1 MSDAEVEWQFEARDL
16 RLVEGWLNDHA
27 IRPAPSDHHVDT
39 YLDTADR
46 SLDRDGYSVRLRRR
60 DGAPVVATLKSLGG
74 AREGGLTVRLE
85 LEEELDLAGPTDLA
99 QAPGVVGRRVRDLI
113 GDRELIPLFDVA
125 TRRSVFPLSS
135 GGELLLDE
143 TSIAEPGGKLLGRLQ
158 RVEVEVPESAVAAVG
173 PLVESLRLDCGLQPA
188 VTSKY
193 EAARAA
199 IGLDRTHRVMPGAE
213 AEPILDR
220 SPRKD
225 DS

>member
-1 MSDAEVEWQFEARDL
+1 MSDAELEWQFESQDL
-16 RLVEGWLNDHA
+16 RVVEGWLHDHA
-27 IRPAPSDHHVDT
+27 IQAAPNDDHVDT

-46 SLDRDGYSVRLRRR
+46 RLDRDGYSVRLRWRA
-60 DGAPVVATLKSLGG
+60 GAPVVATLKSLGG

-85 LEEELDLAGPTDLA
+85 LEEELGRAEPAELA
-99 QAPGVVGRRVRDLI
+99 QAPGVVGRRVRDLV
-113 GDRELIPLFDVA
+113 GERELIPLFDVG

-135 GGELLLDE
+135 GGELLLDD
-143 TSIAEPGGKLLGRLQ
+143 TSIEEPGGKLLGRLQ
-158 RVEVEVPESAVAAVG
+158 RVEVEVPKSALAAAG
-173 PLVESLRLDCGLQPA
+173 PLVESLRLDCGLEPA

-199 IGLDRTHRVMPGAE
+199 SGLDRPHRVMPGSAS
-213 AEPILDR
+213 EPILDR